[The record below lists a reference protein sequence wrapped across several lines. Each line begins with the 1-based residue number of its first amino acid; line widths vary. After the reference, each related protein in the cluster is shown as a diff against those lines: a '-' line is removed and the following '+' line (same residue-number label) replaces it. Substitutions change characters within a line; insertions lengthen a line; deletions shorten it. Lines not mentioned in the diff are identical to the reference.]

1 MPAKRMTRNITHVI
15 KKSSDNEKPET
26 PTRPNRYNQPVGN
39 TSPERIFGVLTRSTS
54 RVHTRYIF
62 QPDPKLHL
70 NFTSTS
76 PQLIPNLTL
85 IEPTLD
91 RTLPKI

>member
-15 KKSSDNEKPET
+15 KKSSELEKPET

-54 RVHTRYIF
+54 RVHTRYLPKPNLTRNE
-62 QPDPKLHL
+62 PDPKLEM
-70 NFTSTS
+70 NPT
-76 PQLIPNLTL
+76 QLEMN
-85 IEPTLD
+85 PT
-91 RTLPKI
+91 

>member
-15 KKSSDNEKPET
+15 KKSSELEKPET

-54 RVHTRYIF
+54 RVHTRY
-62 QPDPKLHL
+62 
-70 NFTSTS
+70 
-76 PQLIPNLTL
+76 
-85 IEPTLD
+85 
-91 RTLPKI
+91 LPKPYMTQIKPDLNQTKLDQPIKGDKQMRCLWRHLI